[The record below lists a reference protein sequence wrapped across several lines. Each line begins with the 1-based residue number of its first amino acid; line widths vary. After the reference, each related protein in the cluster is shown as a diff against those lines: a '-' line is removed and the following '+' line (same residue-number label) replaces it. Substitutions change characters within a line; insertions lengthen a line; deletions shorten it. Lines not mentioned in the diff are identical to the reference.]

1 MSLKKVGNKTS
12 CNALYEYS
20 DAIANNGPKSTASNI
35 WDSIRMEQQWTN
47 ETIDREI
54 VPFSVENVDRE
65 M

>member
-35 WDSIRMEQQWTN
+35 WDSIRTWFEWSSSGLMKLSIGKLFNFQ
-47 ETIDREI
+47 
-54 VPFSVENVDRE
+54 
-65 M
+65 